1 MKTVKTWGKKVS
13 VKPSAPVV
21 TNERQPP
28 EHESNETTQHGN
40 GQATQNEGEP
50 QRQNV
55 GETRRQKRRYLTSR
69 SRGALARLVYEN
81 MSDREAGT
89 TVSHDIAGMPSLKK
103 AMFDNQYLPNR
114 ELYSPR
120 QLSILLKH
128 YKQ

>member
-21 TNERQPP
+21 NNERQPP
-28 EHESNETTQHGN
+28 EHESNETTQRGN
-40 GQATQNEGEP
+40 GQATQNVGEP
-50 QRQNV
+50 
-55 GETRRQKRRYLTSR
+55 RRQKRRYLTSR

-103 AMFDNQYLPNR
+103 AMFDNQYRPNR